1 MTALGLD
8 SFAKTTDY
16 LIGIDSDGC
25 VFDSMEIKHKE
36 CFIPMFIKHFGLQAV
51 SKYARQAAEF
61 SNLYSKGRGLN
72 RFVAY
77 LEALNLLEDW
87 PEVQKRG
94 AAIPKMQGLRDWVK
108 SQQDAGA
115 ALGNPTLSEAVN
127 ASDDQDL
134 KNSLAWSLAVN
145 DMIGDMVH
153 GVPPFPGVKD
163 ALKSMSEKA
172 DCIVCSATPNEALDK
187 EWDEHGCGQYVQ
199 AICGQEAGSKKAS
212 LSTCKD
218 HGYEPHKML
227 MIGDAPGDM
236 RAAMDVGCLYYPI
249 NPGAEEESWKRFNDE
264 SLGKFFDGTF
274 AGDYQAQVVAEF
286 EDYLPELPPWKKHD
300 PVVG

>member
-8 SFAKTTDY
+8 GFSKTTDF

-36 CFIPMFIKHFGLQAV
+36 CFIPMFVKHFGLQAV
-51 SKYARQAAEF
+51 SKFAREAAEF
-61 SNLYSKGRGLN
+61 SNLYSKSRGLN
-72 RFVAY
+72 RFVSY
-77 LEALNLLEDW
+77 TEALDLLENW
-87 PEVQKRG
+87 PDATRRME
-94 AAIPKMQGLRDWVK
+94 IPRMQGLRDWVK
-108 SQQDAGA
+108 AQTDAGA

-127 ASDDQDL
+127 GSDDQDL
-134 KNSLAWSLAVN
+134 KDSLAWSLAVN
-145 DMIGDMVH
+145 DMIADMVH

-163 ALKSMSEKA
+163 ALAAMSAKA
-172 DCIVCSATPNEALDK
+172 DCIVCSATPNEALAK

-212 LSTCKD
+212 LTACKD
-218 HGYEPHKML
+218 HGYEPDKML

-236 RAAMDVGCLYYPI
+236 RAAQAVGCLYYPI
-249 NPGAEEESWKRFNDE
+249 NPGAEEESWRRFNDE

-274 AGDYQAQVVAEF
+274 AGAYQEQVIAEL
-286 EDYLPELPPWKKHD
+286 EDYLPELPPWKKQV
-300 PVVG
+300 PAAG